1 MKGPMTSAPKR
12 TERGNTKSDRK
23 SAPQGAAKGA
33 SRYTGRPTT
42 RHASPQPTNT
52 GPIRRPDK
60 LPLLDAICKKLNQ
73 RVNLEDEQRVLGV
86 YERGWILKGVLA
98 SLDGAEARY
107 VRALATRYNS
117 WIARQ
122 VA

>member
-1 MKGPMTSAPKR
+1 LPQQNNEENIMSRQPNHRAANQPARKRQAQPQRQAPIKR
-12 TERGNTKSDRK
+12 PE
-23 SAPQGAAKGA
+23 
-33 SRYTGRPTT
+33 
-42 RHASPQPTNT
+42 
-52 GPIRRPDK
+52 K

-73 RVNLEDEQRVLGV
+73 RVKLDDEPRVLGV
-86 YERGWILKGVLA
+86 YERGWIFKGVL
-98 SLDGAEARY
+98 SNLGDAEARY

>member
-1 MKGPMTSAPKR
+1 MRRHPTQRAANQPMGNRQPQQIKR
-12 TERGNTKSDRK
+12 PE
-23 SAPQGAAKGA
+23 
-33 SRYTGRPTT
+33 
-42 RHASPQPTNT
+42 
-52 GPIRRPDK
+52 K

-73 RVNLEDEQRVLGV
+73 RVNLDDEQRVLGL
-86 YERGWILKGVLA
+86 YERGWIFKGVL
-98 SLDGAEARY
+98 SNLDGAEARY

>member
-1 MKGPMTSAPKR
+1 MKR
-12 TERGNTKSDRK
+12 H
-23 SAPQGAAKGA
+23 
-33 SRYTGRPTT
+33 PTT
-42 RHASPQPTNT
+42 RAANQPMGNRQ
-52 GPIRRPDK
+52 GAIKRPEK

-73 RVNLEDEQRVLGV
+73 RVNLDDEQRVLGL
-86 YERGWILKGVLA
+86 YERGWIFNGVLA
-98 SLDGAEARY
+98 NLSGAEARY

>member
-1 MKGPMTSAPKR
+1 MKR
-12 TERGNTKSDRK
+12 H
-23 SAPQGAAKGA
+23 
-33 SRYTGRPTT
+33 PTT
-42 RHASPQPTNT
+42 RAANQPAGNHQ
-52 GPIRRPDK
+52 GAIKRPDK

-73 RVNLEDEQRVLGV
+73 RVNLDDEQRVLGL
-86 YERGWILKGVLA
+86 YERGWIFNGVLGN
-98 SLDGAEARY
+98 LGGAEARY

>member
-1 MKGPMTSAPKR
+1 MKKH
-12 TERGNTKSDRK
+12 
-23 SAPQGAAKGA
+23 
-33 SRYTGRPTT
+33 PTT
-42 RHASPQPTNT
+42 RAASKQPASNRP
-52 GPIRRPDK
+52 GPIRRPEK
-60 LPLLDAICKKLNQ
+60 LPLLDAICRKLNQ
-73 RVNLEDEQRVLGV
+73 RVNLDDEQRVLGL
-86 YERGWILKGVLA
+86 YERGWIFRGVLA

>member
-1 MKGPMTSAPKR
+1 MRKPPRTRAANQSA
-12 TERGNTKSDRK
+12 N
-23 SAPQGAAKGA
+23 
-33 SRYTGRPTT
+33 
-42 RHASPQPTNT
+42 QPA

-60 LPLLDAICKKLNQ
+60 LPLLDAILKKLNQ
-73 RVNLEDEQRVLGV
+73 RVNLDDEPRVLGL
-86 YERGWILKGVLA
+86 YERGWIFKGVLV

-107 VRALATRYNS
+107 VRALATRYDS

>member
-1 MKGPMTSAPKR
+1 MK
-12 TERGNTKSDRK
+12 
-23 SAPQGAAKGA
+23 
-33 SRYTGRPTT
+33 RPHTT
-42 RHASPQPTNT
+42 RAANQPDHQRS
-52 GPIRRPDK
+52 GALKRPAK

-73 RVNLEDEQRVLGV
+73 RVNLDDEQRVLGV
-86 YERGWILKGVLA
+86 YERGWIFKGVLGN
-98 SLDGAEARY
+98 LDGAEARY

>member
-1 MKGPMTSAPKR
+1 MKR
-12 TERGNTKSDRK
+12 H
-23 SAPQGAAKGA
+23 
-33 SRYTGRPTT
+33 PTT
-42 RHASPQPTNT
+42 RAANQPAGTRQ
-52 GPIRRPDK
+52 GAIKRPDK

-73 RVNLEDEQRVLGV
+73 RVNLDDEQRVLGL
-86 YERGWILKGVLA
+86 YERGWIFNGVLGN
-98 SLDGAEARY
+98 LGGAEARY

>member
-1 MKGPMTSAPKR
+1 MIKR
-12 TERGNTKSDRK
+12 PPR
-23 SAPQGAAKGA
+23 PQAAKQPA
-33 SRYTGRPTT
+33 SART
-42 RHASPQPTNT
+42 A
-52 GPIRRPDK
+52 PIKRPDR

-73 RVNLEDEQRVLGV
+73 RVNLDDEPRVLGL
-86 YERGWILKGVLA
+86 YERGWIFKGVL
-98 SLDGAEARY
+98 SNLDGAEARY

>member
-1 MKGPMTSAPKR
+1 MKRQPMRRAANQPISNRNAPV
-12 TERGNTKSDRK
+12 
-23 SAPQGAAKGA
+23 
-33 SRYTGRPTT
+33 
-42 RHASPQPTNT
+42 
-52 GPIRRPDK
+52 RRPEK

-73 RVNLEDEQRVLGV
+73 RVNLDDEQRVLGV
-86 YERGWILKGVLA
+86 YERGWIFNGVL
-98 SLDGAEARY
+98 SNLDGAEARY

>member
-1 MKGPMTSAPKR
+1 MRRRPPTRAANQPVGQR
-12 TERGNTKSDRK
+12 
-23 SAPQGAAKGA
+23 QGHIK
-33 SRYTGRPTT
+33 
-42 RHASPQPTNT
+42 
-52 GPIRRPDK
+52 RPDK

-73 RVNLEDEQRVLGV
+73 RVNLDDEQRVLGL
-86 YERGWILKGVLA
+86 YERGWIFKGVLGN
-98 SLDGAEARY
+98 LGGDEARY